1 MSDRVSGEPASRTM
15 AHMVTRAGKEGPHW
29 SLAVLH
35 IRLGAAVRTPSS
47 RRGSKAG
54 KGLEG

>member
-1 MSDRVSGEPASRTM
+1 MSDSVSGEPASRTM

-35 IRLGAAVRTPSS
+35 VRLGAVGRAPSF
-47 RRGSKAG
+47 RCG
-54 KGLEG
+54 